1 MERAKLL
8 KQRMGQLLEERVMIG
23 SLPWTAV
30 CLDLLGLVTVKAMVN
45 KRSWMKVWPLLLMC
59 QMSGAIHLEVM
70 HDYST
75 VAFLLQWWRFIAVHG
90 CPAVVVSD
98 RGSQLTSKENEANM
112 DWRSIEESGTSNET
126 GWDFMPVGCQYRN
139 RLCEW
144 RVAIIK
150 KTLSHSLTNAVLMEK
165 PILSYA
171 KLRLS

>member
-1 MERAKLL
+1 MIHTHEIDHDDSAATLARSRSSVWIHRGCALAKRVSHNCTVCKMERAKLL

-90 CPAVVVSD
+90 CPAVVV
-98 RGSQLTSKENEANM
+98 
-112 DWRSIEESGTSNET
+112 
-126 GWDFMPVGCQYRN
+126 
-139 RLCEW
+139 
-144 RVAIIK
+144 
-150 KTLSHSLTNAVLMEK
+150 
-165 PILSYA
+165 
-171 KLRLS
+171 